1 MYQSGSKLARAFSTL
16 TLLATLAA
24 CGGPLRYQV
33 QSSQRAPG
41 ADAEVVANVNSGQN
55 NTRLEIRASNLPPAS
70 RLVANGT
77 VFMVWQRR
85 NSSAPWAR
93 VGSLAYVDG
102 SRTGELRDTTVP
114 ETSFEVQITAEVDAN
129 VGSPSTNVVFS
140 QAINRQQ

>member
-1 MYQSGSKLARAFSTL
+1 MQNRSKFVRAFSTAA
-16 TLLATLAA
+16 LLATLAA

-41 ADAEVVANVNSGQN
+41 ADAEVVAHVNSGNN

-70 RLVANGT
+70 RLLANGT

-93 VGSLAYVDG
+93 VGSLNYNEG
-102 SRTGELRDTTVP
+102 SRTGVMSDTTVP
-114 ETSFEVQITAEVDAN
+114 ETRFELQITAETDAN
-129 VGSPSTNVVFS
+129 VGSPSTHVVF
-140 QAINRQQ
+140 QQNINSES